1 MTAPAQNIRENRR
14 LRAVFPCC
22 RQKGFVMGDS
32 GKMAYRAVFPFF
44 VRPAW
49 VRRYRVKVPNGGWR
63 AP

>member
-1 MTAPAQNIRENRR
+1 M
-14 LRAVFPCC
+14 
-22 RQKGFVMGDS
+22 
-32 GKMAYRAVFPFF
+32 F

>member
-1 MTAPAQNIRENRR
+1 MKRRNISS
-14 LRAVFPCC
+14 L
-22 RQKGFVMGDS
+22 
-32 GKMAYRAVFPFF
+32 F